1 MKRSRLSYGYIR
13 LAIVPSPIP
22 RSPAVRLIAAGF
34 TLLEVMIAVAFIGI
48 GMLALLSLHNRNLHT
63 VIGAQELSR
72 VIVLGQALMTQAETE
87 RYPNLGRTS
96 GDFQKDYPGKY
107 PGLRWQRDVTVT
119 PGVPDLRTVTVRI
132 LYGARGSR
140 TFLLTEIMHNP
151 TPNPPSAAAGGVG
164 LNGQSNS
171 PPNN

>member
-1 MKRSRLSYGYIR
+1 MPQAPTARLG
-13 LAIVPSPIP
+13 
-22 RSPAVRLIAAGF
+22 AAGF

-72 VIVLGQALMTQAETE
+72 VVVLGQALMTQAETE

-107 PGLRWQRDVTVT
+107 PGLRWQRDVTIT

-132 LYGARGSR
+132 LYGVGGRR

-151 TPNPPSAAAGGVG
+151 TPNPPPAAAGGVG
-164 LNGQSNS
+164 LSGQSNS
-171 PPNN
+171 PDNN

>member
-1 MKRSRLSYGYIR
+1 MTRLGRPSRHLR
-13 LAIVPSPIP
+13 LVITASLMPPSPAA
-22 RSPAVRLIAAGF
+22 RAVAAGF

-72 VIVLGQALMTQAETE
+72 VVVLGQALMTQAETE

-107 PGLRWQRDVTVT
+107 PGFRWQRDVTIT
-119 PGVPDLRTVTVRI
+119 PGIPDLRTVAVSI
-132 LYGARGSR
+132 LYGAGGKRV
-140 TFLLTEIMHNP
+140 FLLTEIMHNP
-151 TPNPPSAAAGGVG
+151 TPNPPPGAAGGVG
-164 LNGQSNS
+164 LNGQSNT
-171 PPNN
+171 PDNN